1 MAKKYTRK
9 QVGSLQE
16 LDREQDRVKR
26 ITGKMEQEWLDTILN
41 PQQIAISLITS
52 FIARKKNSGSNKS
65 RNTFLSKAK
74 DKTGIQNKNNKGGLQ
89 QIAGSVMGY
98 ARQPAVS
105 GLAKRVGISFLRWQA
120 FNLAWFLGKKAL
132 KAIKEKRA
140 EKKLEHKVQ
149 SLLRQHK

>member
-9 QVGSLQE
+9 QVGSLHE
-16 LDREQDRVKR
+16 LDREQERVKR

-52 FIARKKNSGSNKS
+52 LLSRKKNSGSNKS
-65 RNTFLSKAK
+65 RNTLLTKTK
-74 DKTGIQNKNNKGGLQ
+74 DRTGTQNKNNNGKLQ

-98 ARQPAVS
+98 AKQPAVA
-105 GLAKRVGISFLRWQA
+105 GLAKRAGISFLRWQA
-120 FNLAWFLGKKAL
+120 FNLAWFLGKKGL
-132 KAIKEKRA
+132 KLIQKKRA